1 MTRVIDLQSCDVF
14 VRNIQVSLI
23 GDQGNSDSKL
33 GVLCVVLCPA
43 LVTDAQIVVSPFCS

>member
-23 GDQGNSDSKL
+23 GDQGNSDSKS
-33 GVLCVVLCPA
+33 GVFVCCVVSS
-43 LVTDAQIVVSPFCS
+43 TGD